1 MATLFTLSDGQVQT
15 LSPTLFHKTHV
26 EEDLQRWADG
36 NPHLLNEGTPMLSLG
51 MEIVTHRGYSI
62 DNLFLD
68 GNGCL
73 VVAELKRGLTPRD
86 VTAQVIDYAAHVSH
100 LGWPDV
106 DALCRKR
113 HGGTDLDTAFRRCFG
128 RPLMRT
134 EKIDLRL
141 LIVAE
146 SYDASVSDAALFL
159 INSGTPLALL
169 QFTYFEVGDSKLF
182 EVRTVLGEIPEQAG
196 RGAEA
201 ATPDEGYNNWLFS
214 SVAEK
219 LPEIERS
226 LGCRLQFRVN
236 KQSLPIVSGA
246 WPTVFGDC
254 QLRLDTYKKGVLA
267 FSLSARKDVTPGLRE
282 FLGARR
288 DDWREGFP
296 AEFTSPPHET
306 PISNLTYSLPTP
318 KMGDADALADVVE
331 RTERMAQAM
340 VPLLDEYFERRET
353 GDT

>member
-26 EEDLQRWADG
+26 EEDLQRWADA
-36 NPHLLNEGTPMLSLG
+36 NPYLLNEGAPMLSLG
-51 MEIVTHRGYSI
+51 MEITTRHDHWI
-62 DNLFLD
+62 DNLFID

-86 VTAQVIDYAAHVSH
+86 VTAQVIDYAAHVSR
-100 LGWPDV
+100 LEWSDIEE
-106 DALCRKR
+106 LCRKR
-113 HGGTDLDTAFRRCFG
+113 QGTDLDTAFRLCFG
-128 RPLMRT
+128 RPLVRT

-146 SYDASVSDAALFL
+146 SYDPSVSDAALFL

-318 KMGDADALADVVE
+318 KLGDADALADVVE
-331 RTERMAQAM
+331 RTEKMAEAM
-340 VPLLDEYFERRET
+340 VPLVTAYFER
-353 GDT
+353 GQPSDT